1 MTILFELFGWIGTS
15 LIVYAYYL
23 NSSKKIKPTS
33 KKYLYYNLI
42 GSFLLGLNVLERG
55 AYPALFLQVVWFIIT
70 YKAYKGK

>member
-1 MTILFELFGWIGTS
+1 MTILFELFGWIGTV

-23 NSSKKIKPTS
+23 ISSKKLKPTS
-33 KKYLYYNLI
+33 KKYLYMNLF

-55 AYPALFLQVVWFIIT
+55 AYPALFLQIVWFFIS